1 MERRNVD
8 LAIVGAG
15 LAGLSAARDARARGW
30 TVAVLEARDRVG
42 GKTWNRRLLDGTSV
56 EGGGQWVGPQQVEV
70 NKLVAELG
78 LETVPTRMVGD
89 SIRLVDGEARRFA
102 QDAEPWTEAESTDI
116 AQAIDALE
124 MLARTIDPRAPWDS
138 PAAAD
143 LDRVTFDS
151 WVRSTCS
158 TDAGYEYFTGFL
170 AGIWA
175 SNLWE
180 VSLLHILVGVAGA
193 GSDVGSMTGIAGAA
207 QQDRIRGGSQLIAL
221 AMAEELGSDVVLS
234 APVRSIVQIDDRVLV
249 RSDILEVE
257 AQNVIVAVPPAMAR
271 RITYTPELST
281 GRDLLMQ
288 RAAMTNTIKIHVVYD
303 EPFWRAAGLS
313 GELRSPGSTMALTFD
328 NTPSDSGLG
337 VIVGFVEAKDATH
350 FRTLPEA
357 ERHALVIDQLVL
369 AFGDRARSA
378 LRIIEVDWTS
388 EPWSRGAHQ
397 ILMAPGTWTTLG
409 RHLREPE
416 GRIHW
421 AGSETATAWICY
433 MEGAVSSG
441 LRAVAEV
448 AANAD

>member
-1 MERRNVD
+1 MERRIVD

-30 TVAVLEARDRVG
+30 TVTVLEARDRVG
-42 GKTWNRRLLDGTSV
+42 GKTWNRRLLDGTSI

-70 NKLVAELG
+70 NKLISELG

-89 SIRLVDGEARRFA
+89 SIRLVDGEVRRFA
-102 QDAEPWTEAESTDI
+102 QDADPWTDAESADV
-116 AQAIDALE
+116 AQAIEALE
-124 MLARTIDPRAPWDS
+124 KLARTIDPRSPWDS
-138 PAAAD
+138 PGAAE
-143 LDRVTFDS
+143 LDRVTFES
-151 WVRSTCS
+151 WVRSVCS
-158 TDAGYEYFTGFL
+158 TRAGHEFFTGFL

-193 GSDVGSMTGIAGAA
+193 GADVACMTGIVGAA
-207 QQDRIRGGSQLIAL
+207 QQDRVRGGSQLIAL
-221 AMAEELGSDVVLS
+221 AMAEALGSDVVLS
-234 APVRSIVQIDDRVLV
+234 APVRSIAQIDDRVVV
-249 RSDILEVE
+249 RADEIAVE
-257 AQNVIVAVPPAMAR
+257 ARHVIVAVPPAMAA
-271 RITYTPELST
+271 RIRYTPELST

-288 RAAMTNTIKIHVVYD
+288 RAAMTNTIKIHVIYD
-303 EPFWRAAGLS
+303 EPFWRASGLS

-328 NTPSDSGLG
+328 NTPSDSALG
-337 VIVGFVEAKDATH
+337 VIVGFVEAQEASR

-357 ERHALVIDQLVL
+357 VRHALIIDQLAL
-369 AFGDRARSA
+369 AFGERARSA

-433 MEGAVSSG
+433 MDGAVSSG
-441 LRAVAEV
+441 QRAVAEI
-448 AANAD
+448 AAALS